1 MHLSILSCGYTA
13 FWIPTS
19 LVMLFAIPWL
29 EKRKADEEDLE
40 NEGGYNGV
48 AAEGRIVEVDEDEIE
63 DPDDAPMTM
72 NA

>member
-1 MHLSILSCGYTA
+1 
-13 FWIPTS
+13 
-19 LVMLFAIPWL
+19 MLFAIPWL

>member
-1 MHLSILSCGYTA
+1 MDTEEAGGDRR
-13 FWIPTS
+13 
-19 LVMLFAIPWL
+19 
-29 EKRKADEEDLE
+29 KRNKRMKERFEEDLE